1 VDFQTPVVALD
12 RMRIPKSFNGRNPQS
27 RRDLAVQ
34 LRSRVRSLEPT
45 VARRNRS
52 ARSPEVD
59 TAIAEIRR
67 QLRAHPC
74 HECPDREDHAR
85 WAERWSRLDQDAR
98 TLKRRIEQRTNT
110 IARRFDR
117 ICEVLEARGYLNR
130 VNDDLR
136 VGTQGQKLKRIYS
149 DLDLLVAESIQAG
162 DWAGLDAPTLAAVLS
177 TIVFEA
183 RKPEEGATQWIPTP
197 TLAEA
202 LARLRATSDEL
213 ISLEKQHNLAQL
225 HEPDTGLA
233 GATYLWAKGQEL
245 DDVLDQC
252 DLAAGDFV
260 RWMKQII
267 DLAGQVADACGD
279 DEMRSV
285 AKETIALLRRGV
297 VAYSSVID

>member
-1 VDFQTPVVALD
+1 
-12 RMRIPKSFNGRNPQS
+12 
-27 RRDLAVQ
+27 
-34 LRSRVRSLEPT
+34 
-45 VARRNRS
+45 
-52 ARSPEVD
+52 
-59 TAIAEIRR
+59 
-67 QLRAHPC
+67 
-74 HECPDREDHAR
+74 
-85 WAERWSRLDQDAR
+85 
-98 TLKRRIEQRTNT
+98 
-110 IARRFDR
+110 
-117 ICEVLEARGYLNR
+117 
-130 VNDDLR
+130 
-136 VGTQGQKLKRIYS
+136 
-149 DLDLLVAESIQAG
+149 
-162 DWAGLDAPTLAAVLS
+162 
-177 TIVFEA
+177 
-183 RKPEEGATQWIPTP
+183 
-197 TLAEA
+197 
-202 LARLRATSDEL
+202 SDEL